1 MRRTAAILLTI
12 SLLLCCTA
20 CAGFDIAAV
29 TGEWKLTHIDG
40 YTVENYAELVGAE
53 LSQAEMSVTVTES
66 SYISRTAAGTEEY
79 PIRIVSDG
87 FEVLSD
93 GEVLITVRRNKT
105 EDNLYYNVDLGGD
118 TVELILKR
126 TG

>member
-1 MRRTAAILLTI
+1 MRKTAAILLTI

-20 CAGFDIAAV
+20 CAGFDISAV

-40 YTVENYAELVGAE
+40 YTVANYAELVGAE
-53 LSQAEMSVTVTES
+53 LSQTEMSVTVTES

-87 FEVLSD
+87 FEVLSN
-93 GEVLITVRRNKT
+93 GEALITVRRNIE
-105 EDNLYYNVDLGGD
+105 EDNLYYSVDLGGD
-118 TVELILKR
+118 TVELILQR